1 MKKFL
6 AIIAA
11 MSLVLSM
18 AACGNKKSNLPSQGG
33 AAVDEKGNEIIGTTI
48 DGAGDEVDMDK
59 VKGEE
64 LDMED
69 DADSAGDEGT
79 IAGLDIEIDE
89 AKLMDN
95 NGEKLLVLGI
105 KYKNKT
111 DNPVM
116 FDSVIQVDLTQN
128 GKEVRTTLTNNVEGI
143 NVRSGIESIAPGK
156 STTVQKTYPI
166 TDTES
171 PVKVVLYECNNPS
184 GASLGAT
191 FNLK

>member
-1 MKKFL
+1 MKKVL

-33 AAVDEKGNEIIGTTI
+33 AAVDENGNEIIGTTI

-59 VKGEE
+59 VKGDD
-64 LDMED
+64 LKMDK
-69 DADSAGDEGT
+69 DADSVADGT
-79 IAGLDIEIDE
+79 IAGLDVKIDE

-95 NGEKLLVLGI
+95 DGEKLLVLSI

-111 DNPVM
+111 DEPVM
-116 FDSVIQVDLTQN
+116 FESKIQVELTQG
-128 GKEVRTTLTNNVEGI
+128 GKEVRTTLTNNVKGI
-143 NVRSGIESIAPGK
+143 NVRSGIEAIEPGD

-166 TDTES
+166 TDTET
-171 PVKVVLYECNNPS
+171 PVKVVAYECNNPS
-184 GASLGAT
+184 GASIGAT
-191 FNLK
+191 FNLI